1 MLGRL
6 FRQNEKKE
14 NFNEVAQL
22 RTRLD
27 YLLNKLEKTRQLFD
41 IETDPDKIEA
51 IIYEEKAILIRLDHL
66 FKNAEKRNIAINY
79 TDRR

>member
-1 MLGRL
+1 MLGRF
-6 FRQNEKKE
+6 FRQNEKTE

>member
-6 FRQNEKKE
+6 FRQKEKKRD
-14 NFNEVAQL
+14 FNEVTQL
-22 RTRLD
+22 RSRLD
-27 YLLNKLEKTRQLFD
+27 YLLNRLEKTRQLFD
-41 IETDPDKIEA
+41 TETDPDKIDD

-66 FKNAEKRNIAINY
+66 FKNADERNIKINY

>member
-6 FRQNEKKE
+6 FRQKEKKRD
-14 NFNEVAQL
+14 FNEVTQL
-22 RTRLD
+22 RSRLD
-27 YLLNKLEKTRQLFD
+27 YLLNRLEKTRQLFD
-41 IETDPDKIEA
+41 TETDPDKIEA

-66 FKNAEKRNIAINY
+66 FKNADERNIKINY

>member
-1 MLGRL
+1 MLGRF

-51 IIYEEKAILIRLDHL
+51 IIYEEKAILRRLDHL
-66 FKNAEKRNIAINY
+66 FKNAEERNIAINY

>member
-1 MLGRL
+1 MLGRF

-22 RTRLD
+22 RARLD

-66 FKNAEKRNIAINY
+66 FRNAEKRNIAINY
-79 TDRR
+79 IDRR

>member
-1 MLGRL
+1 MLGRF

-14 NFNEVAQL
+14 SFNEVAQL
-22 RTRLD
+22 RARLD

>member
-1 MLGRL
+1 MLGRF

-14 NFNEVAQL
+14 KFNEAAQL
-22 RTRLD
+22 RARLD

-41 IETDPDKIEA
+41 IETDPNKIEA

-66 FKNAEKRNIAINY
+66 FRNAEERNIAINY

>member
-1 MLGRL
+1 MLGRF

-22 RTRLD
+22 RARLD

>member
-6 FRQNEKKE
+6 FRQKEKKWD
-14 NFNEVAQL
+14 FNEVTQL
-22 RTRLD
+22 RSRLD
-27 YLLNKLEKTRQLFD
+27 YLLNRLEKTRQLFD
-41 IETDPDKIEA
+41 TETDPDKIEA

-66 FKNAEKRNIAINY
+66 FKNADERNIKINY

>member
-1 MLGRL
+1 MLGRKKKK
-6 FRQNEKKE
+6 NEKTE
-14 NFNEVAQL
+14 SFNEVAQL
-22 RTRLD
+22 RARLD

>member
-6 FRQNEKKE
+6 FRKSEKTE
-14 NFNEVAQL
+14 SFNEVAQL

-66 FKNAEKRNIAINY
+66 FKNSEERNIAINY

>member
-1 MLGRL
+1 MLGRF

>member
-1 MLGRL
+1 MLGRF
-6 FRQNEKKE
+6 FRQNEAKE

>member
-1 MLGRL
+1 MLGRF

-22 RTRLD
+22 RARLD

-66 FKNAEKRNIAINY
+66 FRNAEEHNIAINY